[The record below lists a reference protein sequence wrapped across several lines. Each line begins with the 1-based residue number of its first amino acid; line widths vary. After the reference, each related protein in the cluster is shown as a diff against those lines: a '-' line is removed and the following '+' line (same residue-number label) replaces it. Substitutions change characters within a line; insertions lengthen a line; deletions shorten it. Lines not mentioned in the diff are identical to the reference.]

1 MVSESLSQLVR
12 WLGGKAEELGVEIY
26 PGFAASEILYD
37 ANHNVIG
44 IGTND
49 MGIAKD
55 GSKKDNFQRGVELRV
70 FMSIY
75 HIWFLMLLLG
85 RVTLLAEGCR
95 GSLSEKVLRDYNLRE
110 KAQAQHQ
117 TYALGI
123 KSYSLNSMEI
133 DEAKHKTGTV
143 LHTLGWPLDHRT
155 YGGSFL
161 YHMNDRQVVG
171 TLSVIKIIHA
181 AVSTQMN
188 SGPGLITLVF
198 IIHVHLSRRSSKY
211 HYYATSEALPMT
223 YAVHYKINDFGSSC
237 GDMFLGCNTQVSIGL
252 VVALNYHNPFLN
264 PYEEFQKL
272 KHHPAIKPL
281 LKGGTVLQYG
291 ARTLNEGGFQSIPY
305 PVFPGG
311 AIIGCSAGFLNVP
324 KIKGT
329 HTAMKSGNNRRDLIG

>member
-123 KSYSLNSMEI
+123 KEVWEI

-161 YHMNDRQVVG
+161 YHMNDRQVF
-171 TLSVIKIIHA
+171 
-181 AVSTQMN
+181 QFFRN
-188 SGPGLITLVF
+188 
-198 IIHVHLSRRSSKY
+198 
-211 HYYATSEALPMT
+211 
-223 YAVHYKINDFGSSC
+223 
-237 GDMFLGCNTQVSIGL
+237 
-252 VVALNYHNPFLN
+252 LN
-264 PYEEFQKL
+264 
-272 KHHPAIKPL
+272 
-281 LKGGTVLQYG
+281 
-291 ARTLNEGGFQSIPY
+291 
-305 PVFPGG
+305 
-311 AIIGCSAGFLNVP
+311 
-324 KIKGT
+324 
-329 HTAMKSGNNRRDLIG
+329 